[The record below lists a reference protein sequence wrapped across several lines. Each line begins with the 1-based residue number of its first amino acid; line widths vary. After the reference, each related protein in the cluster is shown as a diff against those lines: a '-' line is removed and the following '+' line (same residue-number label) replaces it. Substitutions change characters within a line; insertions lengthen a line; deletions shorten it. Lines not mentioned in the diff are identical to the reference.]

1 MEEHA
6 IGLELRAEPSQL
18 TVPTRDR
25 LRLSVTATNE
35 GAEVVDPELY
45 RAELRVNG
53 ERSRA
58 FALAIGNGRRD
69 PKWFALPP
77 GESVS
82 MTWSSLGESLFPGVG
97 EFTLVLAH
105 DDREA
110 EPVTVSVLPGQDPQ

>member
-1 MEEHA
+1 MADHA
-6 IGLELRAEPSQL
+6 IRLELRAEPSPL
-18 TVPTRDR
+18 TVATRDR

-58 FALAIGNGRRD
+58 FGLAIGNGRRD
-69 PKWFALPP
+69 PKWFALPR

-82 MTWSSLGESLFPGVG
+82 MTFSSLGESVLPGVG
-97 EFTLVLAH
+97 EFTLVLTH
-105 DDREA
+105 DGREA
-110 EPVTVSVLPGQDPQ
+110 EPVTVSVLPGNDS